1 MINNMRSPKYTFYLS
16 KYTDTIAFD
25 KSMFLS
31 EDNKIKWSEIHIT
44 QFAIEPGYKY
54 MLIPFIGKYSKIDDY
69 IRGYDYNTSITLNI
83 ENFNEN
89 IDEKSNNYTLN
100 ILDIEKPYSYD
111 KMYASKIVDPTKFTV
126 NGDKVIFKIAML
138 KDNEPFSKHDWP
150 DDKYRDDENPN
161 ILFHIELFF
170 K

>member
-44 QFAIEPGYKY
+44 QFAIEPHYKCI
-54 MLIPFIGKYSKIDDY
+54 LIPCAAHPGDRDFTEC
-69 IRGYDYNTSITLNI
+69 TSITLNI

-89 IDEKSNNYTLN
+89 IDKKSNNYTLN

-126 NGDKVIFKIAML
+126 KGDKVIFKIAML
-138 KDNEPFSKHDWP
+138 KDNEPFSKDDWP
-150 DDKYRDDENPN
+150 EDKYREVDDDENI
-161 ILFHIELFF
+161 ILFQIELFF